1 VPAAAANRA
10 GSWESLDSWTSEQIP
25 FTQHS
30 GPQHSVISDDPA
42 AFFEMFVDDEAIDM
56 MVMETNRYANQSIQR
71 QRAQGQQK
79 KYARS
84 KKWRP
89 ITPPEMKNFLSL
101 MFLTGIMKKPEFEMY
116 WSTDE
121 MLATPFFTTV
131 MPRNRFELIWTY
143 FHTVD
148 NESKPTECEDR
159 LFKVRPL
166 MELCLQRFRD
176 LYTPALNI
184 SIDEGMLLWR
194 GRLSFRVYNP
204 AKPIKY
210 GIKSYVLADSD
221 TGYCWN
227 MKPYAGV
234 SSTIAD
240 TITNLLDRLAGHGHQ
255 LYMDNFYNSVKVTDI
270 LLNLKTHICGTMRA
284 NRGEPA
290 AMKAPTL
297 QKGETLALHNG
308 RAMLL
313 AWKDKRIVK
322 MVSTFHDASMQD
334 VEVCTCDTYVWCTSS
349 VIFFFFSTG
358 ETKRPQGES
367 YPNEAIVHRRLQ
379 RPNEW
384 SGSD

>member
-1 VPAAAANRA
+1 
-10 GSWESLDSWTSEQIP
+10 
-25 FTQHS
+25 
-30 GPQHSVISDDPA
+30 
-42 AFFEMFVDDEAIDM
+42 
-56 MVMETNRYANQSIQR
+56 
-71 QRAQGQQK
+71 
-79 KYARS
+79 
-84 KKWRP
+84 
-89 ITPPEMKNFLSL
+89 
-101 MFLTGIMKKPEFEMY
+101 
-116 WSTDE
+116 
-121 MLATPFFTTV
+121 
-131 MPRNRFELIWTY
+131 
-143 FHTVD
+143 
-148 NESKPTECEDR
+148 
-159 LFKVRPL
+159 
-166 MELCLQRFRD
+166 
-176 LYTPALNI
+176 
-184 SIDEGMLLWR
+184 
-194 GRLSFRVYNP
+194 
-204 AKPIKY
+204 
-210 GIKSYVLADSD
+210 
-221 TGYCWN
+221 
-227 MKPYAGV
+227 
-234 SSTIAD
+234 
-240 TITNLLDRLAGHGHQ
+240 
-255 LYMDNFYNSVKVTDI
+255 MDNFYNSVKVTDI